1 VRAWRDY
8 THRPSA
14 HGRLVDS
21 RPAST
26 RDRGDEEK
34 WVDATGSDAEKIEL
48 LKSRIRDIP
57 DFPQPGVLFRDIT
70 PLLADPAAFRVAID
84 GMAAPFAGIQHI
96 VAIESRGFILGAP
109 VAYRLNAGLVLVR
122 KVGKLPAA
130 TIREEYGLE
139 YGANTVEIHS
149 DAIRPGERVII
160 VDDVL
165 ATGGTVR
172 AAANL
177 VERLGATVVGI
188 SLLIE
193 IGFLGGR
200 ERLTGYDVSSLI
212 TY

>member
-1 VRAWRDY
+1 M
-8 THRPSA
+8 
-14 HGRLVDS
+14 
-21 RPAST
+21 
-26 RDRGDEEK
+26 
-34 WVDATGSDAEKIEL
+34 DATEQGNGSVEL
-48 LKSRIRDIP
+48 LKARIRDIP

-70 PLLADPAAFRVAID
+70 PLLADPAAFRSAID
-84 GMAAPFAGIQHI
+84 GMAAPFAGIQHV

-109 VAYRLNAGLVLVR
+109 VAYRLGAGLVLVR

-130 TIREEYGLE
+130 TLREEYGLE
-139 YGANTVEIHS
+139 YGSNTVEIHE
-149 DAIRPGERVII
+149 DAIRPGERVVI

-177 VERLGATVVGI
+177 VERLGASVVGI

-200 ERLTGYDVSSLI
+200 ERLAGYNVSSLI

>member
-1 VRAWRDY
+1 MNAMTLTEHD
-8 THRPSA
+8 
-14 HGRLVDS
+14 
-21 RPAST
+21 
-26 RDRGDEEK
+26 
-34 WVDATGSDAEKIEL
+34 IEL
-48 LKSRIRDIP
+48 LKSKVRDVP

-70 PLLADPAAFRVAID
+70 PLLADPQSFRTAIRA
-84 GMAAPFAGIQHI
+84 MSASFQGIDHV

-109 VAYRLNAGLVLVR
+109 VAYELGAGLVLVR
-122 KVGKLPAA
+122 KVGKLPNA
-130 TIREEYGLE
+130 TYREEYGLE
-139 YGANTVEIHS
+139 YGTNTVEIHT
-149 DAIRPGERVII
+149 DAIDSGERVLI

-193 IGFLGGR
+193 LSVLSGR
-200 ERLTGYDVSSLI
+200 EKLRDYTVSSLI